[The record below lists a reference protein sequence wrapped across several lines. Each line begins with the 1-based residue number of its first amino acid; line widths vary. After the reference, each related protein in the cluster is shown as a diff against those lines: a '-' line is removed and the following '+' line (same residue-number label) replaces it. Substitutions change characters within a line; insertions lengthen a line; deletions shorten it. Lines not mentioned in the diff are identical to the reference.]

1 MDGIARRTD
10 FQESQVFTF
19 LPMLIQLQIGVS
31 PIVVIFQ
38 NISIFSF
45 HDYLGGGFNLSENI
59 SQNGSFPQVWAEEI
73 KPK

>member
-1 MDGIARRTD
+1 MDGIVTRTD

-38 NISIFSF
+38 NINIFSF
-45 HDYLGGGFNLSENI
+45 HDYLGSGFNPSENI
-59 SQNGSFPQVWAEEI
+59 SQNG
-73 KPK
+73 